1 VIAFAF
7 RLMVLLPGLL
17 LVAVGAAHG
26 APLRYAEDRAPAIVN
41 PLFAT
46 TMSEARID
54 ELVFDGL
61 FTDDKELRS
70 VPALA
75 RSFELAADRRSMT
88 IQLRS
93 DVAWH
98 DGEPFD
104 SADVVFSIDAYRDK
118 GTASSEAGRVGWIA
132 RAEAVSPDVVRIE
145 FVDPEYAPQDKLHFK
160 ILPEHRFESTTVK
173 RSDPFRARPIGTGPF
188 KVASFNEDNS
198 VSLARHMGRF
208 DAANIDEMVMREVS
222 DKNYQAKL
230 LLYESLEAL
239 IRVLP
244 RDLATL
250 QNDRKVELHPYQTN
264 SWWYFGFNQRRAP
277 LGDVRVR
284 KALARMMDVDKLLK
298 PIGTGDRVSG
308 PFVTSS
314 PFYNHDV
321 DVLPHDPEG
330 ATKLLREAG
339 FTYEGDTWK
348 RPDGKPL
355 VVRLVTLSNMEAA
368 QDVVINV
375 QSQLQNQGVTVQPEF
390 LGMAEYRARIWNDQD
405 FDVLL
410 SQWSFDRSEDIFEQ
424 FHSRGSRNFTGF
436 ADKTVD
442 QLLEQA
448 RGTTDPQ
455 RKKALMRQAHRQ
467 IAAGQPMVF
476 LWTLDSYAA
485 MSTRV
490 GSVNIHPFYFFT
502 WASDWKLAR

>member
-1 VIAFAF
+1 MIAFVIQ
-7 RLMVLLPGLL
+7 LGLSLVLGD
-17 LVAVGAAHG
+17 AAHG
-26 APLRYAEDRAPAIVN
+26 GPMRYAEDRAPAIVN

-61 FTDDKELRS
+61 FSDDKELRS
-70 VPALA
+70 VPRLA
-75 RSFELAADRRSMT
+75 ASAELAPDRMSMT
-88 IQLRS
+88 VALRS
-93 DVAWH
+93 DIAWH
-98 DGEPFD
+98 DGQPLT
-104 SADVVFSIDAYRDK
+104 AQDVVFSIDAYRDD
-118 GTASSEAGRVGWIA
+118 GTASSEKGRVAWIKK
-132 RAEAVSPDVVRIE
+132 AEVLSPNEVKLTFE
-145 FVDPEYAPQDKLHFK
+145 KPEYAPQDKLHFK
-160 ILPEHRFESTTVK
+160 ILPAHVFASTTVK
-173 RSDPFRARPIGTGPF
+173 RSDPFRSRPIGTGPF
-188 KVASFNEDNS
+188 KVESFNEDNS
-198 VSLARHMGRF
+198 ITLLRHTKRW

-230 LLYESLEAL
+230 LVYESLEAL
-239 IRVLP
+239 VRVLP

-264 SWWYFGFNQRRAP
+264 SWWYFGYNERRAP

-284 KALARMMDVDKLLK
+284 KALSLMMDVDKLLK

-321 DVLPHDPEG
+321 APLPHDPEG
-330 ATKLLREAG
+330 AANLLKEAG
-339 FTYEGDTWK
+339 FAFDGETWTM
-348 RPDGKPL
+348 PNGKPF
-355 VVRLVTLSNMEAA
+355 VVRLVTLSNLEAA

-375 QSQLQNQGVTVQPEF
+375 QSQLQNQGVKVEPEF
-390 LGMAEYRARIWNDQD
+390 LGMADYRARIWGNQD

-424 FHSRGSRNFTGF
+424 FHSRGSRNFTGYGDPTT
-436 ADKTVD
+436 DK
-442 QLLEQA
+442 LLEQA
-448 RGTTDPQ
+448 RGTSDPQ

-467 IAAGQPMVF
+467 IASGHPMAF

-490 GSVNIHPFYFFT
+490 RSVTIHPFYFFT

>member
-1 VIAFAF
+1 
-7 RLMVLLPGLL
+7 
-17 LVAVGAAHG
+17 
-26 APLRYAEDRAPAIVN
+26 
-41 PLFAT
+41 
-46 TMSEARID
+46 RID

-61 FTDDKELRS
+61 FSDDKELRS
-70 VPALA
+70 VPRLA
-75 RSFELAADRRSMT
+75 ESFEIAADRLSMT
-88 IQLRS
+88 IKLRS
-93 DVAWH
+93 DIAWH

-104 SADVVFSIDAYRDK
+104 AEDVVFSVKAYRDK
-118 GTASSEAGRVGWIA
+118 GTASSEAGRVAWIA
-132 RAEAVSPDVVRIE
+132 KAEALAPDQVRLS
-145 FVDPEYAPQDKLHFK
+145 FDKAEYAPQDKLHFK
-160 ILPEHRFESTTVK
+160 ILPAHKFTSTAVK
-173 RSDPFRARPIGTGPF
+173 RSDPFRARPVGTGPF
-188 KVASFNEDNS
+188 KVTSFNEDNS
-198 VSLARHMGRF
+198 VSMSRHMQRW
-208 DAANIDEMVMREVS
+208 DAANVDEMVMREVS

-230 LLYESLEAL
+230 LVYESLEAL
-239 IRVLP
+239 VRVLP

-264 SWWYFGFNQRRAP
+264 SWWYFGLNERRSP

-284 KALARMMDVDKLLK
+284 KALSLMMDVDKLLK

-308 PFVTSS
+308 PFVPSS

-321 DVLPHDPEG
+321 PMLPHDPQT
-330 ATKLLREAG
+330 AAKLLEDAG
-339 FTYEGDTWK
+339 FSYDGDSWTM
-348 RPDGKPL
+348 PNGKPFAIK
-355 VVRLVTLSNMEAA
+355 LVTLSNLEAA

-375 QSQLQNQGVTVQPEF
+375 QSQLQNQGVKVEPEF
-390 LGMAEYRARIWNDQD
+390 LGMAEYRARIWGNQD

-436 ADKTVD
+436 ADTTTDK
-442 QLLEQA
+442 LLEQA

-467 IAAGQPMVF
+467 IAAGHPMVF

-490 GSVNIHPFYFFT
+490 KSVNIHPFYFFS

>member
-1 VIAFAF
+1 MIAFA
-7 RLMVLLPGLL
+7 MGL
-17 LVAVGAAHG
+17 LVAGLSTAQG
-26 APLRYAEDRAPAIVN
+26 APMRYAEDRAPAIVN

-61 FTDDKELRS
+61 FSDDQELRS
-70 VPALA
+70 VPRLVQ
-75 RSFELAADRRSMT
+75 SFELAADQQSMT
-88 IQLRS
+88 LRLRQ
-93 DVAWH
+93 DIAWH
-98 DGEPFD
+98 DGQPFD
-104 SADVVFSIDAYRDK
+104 SGDVVFSINAYRDK
-118 GTASSEAGRVGWIA
+118 GTASSEAGRVAWIA
-132 RAEAVSPDVVRIE
+132 KAEAMSPHVVRLQ
-145 FVDPEYAPQDKLHFK
+145 FVKPEYAPQDKLHFK
-160 ILPEHRFESTTVK
+160 ILPEHKFSSTTVK
-173 RSDPFRARPIGTGPF
+173 RSDPFRARPVGTGPF
-188 KVASFNEDNS
+188 KVESFNDDNS
-198 VSLARHMGRF
+198 VSMSRHMQRWDPAG
-208 DAANIDEMVMREVS
+208 IEEMVMREVS

-230 LLYESLEAL
+230 LVYESLEAL

-250 QNDRKVELHPYQTN
+250 QNDRKIELHPYQTN
-264 SWWYFGFNQRRAP
+264 SWWYFGLNERRAP
-277 LGDVRVR
+277 FGDVRVR
-284 KALARMMDVDKLLK
+284 QAIALMMDVDKLLK

-321 DVLPHDPEG
+321 PLLPHDPNKA
-330 ATKLLREAG
+330 ATLLKSAG
-339 FTYEGDTWK
+339 FKFDGENWK
-348 RPDGKPL
+348 QPNGKPL
-355 VVRLVTLSNMEAA
+355 TIKLVTLSNLEAA

-375 QSQLQNQGVTVQPEF
+375 QSQLQNQGVKVEPEF
-390 LGMAEYRARIWNDQD
+390 LGMAEYRARIWGNQD
-405 FDVLL
+405 FDMLL

-436 ADKTVD
+436 SDATTDK
-442 QLLEQA
+442 LLEQA

-467 IAAGQPMVF
+467 ISAGQPMVF

-490 GSVNIHPFYFFT
+490 KSVTIHPFYFFT
-502 WASDWKLAR
+502 WASDWKLTR